1 MRGFSCSPETAGTFR
16 GQGDTRWGAG
26 WFSAVCPL
34 TPARLGAL
42 PPSQP
47 RGSLS
52 YSPGPMATVPE
63 NAWKLKVSSPS
74 CGHCH
79 KPSLLFCC
87 SLLSQ
92 RQRAPPACRTPPPLR
107 LPQQWSWGVGSFQ
120 LSTLRDIRE
129 PSFGSLQLSTEGVVT
144 PRTSADAI
152 NQDSS
157 SLLACLLSP
166 CVCLCLSLL
175 PGEGSN
181 GEGVISS

>member
-1 MRGFSCSPETAGTFR
+1 MAGTFR
-16 GQGDTRWGAG
+16 GQGGTRWGAG
-26 WFSAVCPL
+26 WLSAVCPL

-52 YSPGPMATVPE
+52 YGLGPVATVPE
-63 NAWKLKVSSPS
+63 NAWKLKVSSLS

-79 KPSLLFCC
+79 KPFLLFCC

-92 RQRAPPACRTPPPLR
+92 RQRAPPACRTPPLR

-129 PSFGSLQLSTEGVVT
+129 PTFGSLKLSTEGVVT
-144 PRTSADAI
+144 PRTSADAV

-157 SLLACLLSP
+157 SLACLLAFSM
-166 CVCLCLSLL
+166 CLCLCLSLL
-175 PGEGSN
+175 PGEGSK